1 MSAPSVPLSF
11 TQRRLWFLSR
21 AEPGAT
27 YNIPIALRLPGD
39 LDVGALRAA
48 LGDVVARHEVLR
60 TAYPEVDGEPCQD
73 IRPAGPVDLPVAVVP
88 AAGLTSALED
98 AARHVFDLTT
108 APPVLA
114 RLFRTDGDDAVLL
127 VLLHHIAGDGGSTG
141 PFTRDLEAAYTAR
154 RAGCAPEFAE
164 LPVQYADY
172 TYWQQDLLGDPDD
185 PDSRFSRQVEHW
197 ARALADLP
205 VEVGFPADRAR
216 PATAGNRGD
225 SVPLTVPAHVHRAL
239 ADLAADT
246 GATLFMVAQAAVAA
260 LITRHGGGADVP
272 LGTAVAGRSDEA
284 LDDLVGFFVNTLV
297 LRTDTSGDPT
307 FAELVAR
314 VRDTGLTAY
323 SHQDVPFERVVEEL
337 NPPRSLSR
345 HPLFQVMLVHG
356 TEDAA
361 GRTGS
366 FEPVSLGTGAVK
378 FDMTI
383 GFRERPDGLRVD
395 WDYSV
400 DLFDRSTVAAFGR
413 RLVRLLE
420 AVAADPHTRIGALPL
435 LDDDE
440 RADLVGAPPAR
451 VDATVHELF
460 AARAAATPEKTALVH
475 DGVRVTYAELDRWAN
490 RIAHHLPADAVVGVH
505 LDRGPALVAALLGV
519 LKAGSC
525 YTLLDTAFPV
535 ERLRAVVRRA
545 GATTVVGAPLDGVDV
560 LDPHAPGPDHAPG
573 VRVRP
578 ESPAVVM
585 FTSGSTGEPK
595 GVLAP
600 HRALVAT
607 LTGQGYAEFDADQV
621 WLQAAPVSWD
631 AFATELLGA
640 LLHGGTC
647 VLHPAGPPDPADIA
661 RLVVEHGVTVFKASA
676 SLFNHVLDEHPEVF
690 ATVRRAM
697 TGGEPA
703 SPAHAAKALRDHPHV
718 RLTNGYGPAES
729 MGYSTAH
736 EITAADLSA
745 RSVPIGRPVAGK
757 HGYVLDGRLELVPPG
772 GVGELHL
779 TGAGLAHGYLGAPAA
794 TAQRFV
800 ADPSRPGRRMYRTGD
815 LVRLRPDGVLEYAGR
830 ADDQVKLRG
839 FRIEPAEVQAALT
852 AHPDVSGAA
861 VVVRED
867 RLVAYVVGG
876 VTPAEAR
883 DHVVRLLPE
892 HLVPSAVVVLDAL
905 PRTPNGKLDRR
916 ALPAP
921 SYAAGDGEPRTPQ
934 EEILCGL
941 FAQVLGLPGPVGAQD
956 DFFALGGHSLL
967 ATRLVGRVR
976 GALGAELR
984 IRDLFAAPTP
994 RGLASRLTTSH
1005 PTRPALRRADRP
1017 EELPLSFA
1025 QRRLWVLD
1033 QLGSAAYNSPWALRL
1048 RGELDVTAL
1057 RAALADVVDRHESLR
1072 TVFPSIDGEPVQRIL
1087 DAAPGL
1093 AVVPADDVDIADLS
1107 AHAFDLAVE
1116 PPLLAHLL
1124 VVSPVEHVLVLVLHH
1139 IASDGWSKAPLL
1151 RDLATAYAAR
1161 AAGDAPDWAP
1171 LPVQY
1176 ADYALWQRQLLGDE
1190 DDPGSLGSTQLA
1202 FWRDA
1207 LAGVPEQLDLP
1218 ADRPRPAVPSGRGGL
1233 VAAEF
1238 GPGIKDA
1245 VRALADAT
1253 GSTTFM
1259 VLHAAL
1265 AALLTRLGAGTDI
1278 PIGSPVAG
1286 RTDEALDDAVG
1297 FFVNTLVLR
1306 ADTSGD
1312 PAFGEL
1318 LARVRAADLAAYDHQ
1333 DVPFERVVEE
1343 LNPARSLS
1351 RHPLFQV
1358 TLVVQNNAGG
1368 GSALPGLAV
1377 EPVPTWTGT
1386 AKFDLVLAV
1395 TEHDDGLTANLE
1407 YAVDLFD
1414 HDTARSL
1421 VTRLERLLASADPA
1435 TRLSDLDVLVPGE
1448 RDRVLAAWN
1457 DTATP
1462 VDAWESVPAQ
1472 VARWV
1477 RETPDAPAVGELTF
1491 AGLDSSA
1498 NRVASRLLA
1507 LGVRPGSVVGVCL
1520 RRSPAGIAALLGVL
1534 RVGAAYLPL
1543 DPDYPAERLAH
1554 MLTDSAA
1561 PVVVTERALRDLVAG
1576 PSIVCLE
1583 DLPDAPAVD
1592 VPVHPTD
1599 AAYVIYT
1606 SGSTGRPKGVV
1617 VDHRGLAD
1625 LCAWHVRAYGITP
1638 ADRTGQVAAQG
1649 FDAAVWEV
1657 WPQLVAGASVH
1668 LPDAPVLADGDALVG
1683 WIADTGLTTC
1693 FLPTPRLELV
1703 LDDLAARP
1711 TALRAVLTGGDALH
1725 RRPPATTPFRLVNHY
1740 GPTEFSVVA
1749 TAGDVTAGSDTVRS
1763 DTLGFDSPQS
1773 DTLRSISPRPDRPR
1787 SDNPRP
1793 NSLRSD
1799 SLRSD
1804 TLRSDTL
1811 RSDTLRSDTLRSDAV
1826 ESDNLGSDNLPSIS
1840 PRSDSARSDVAPSI
1854 GRPVANTRAFVVD
1867 ARLRPVPVGV
1877 VGELYL
1883 AGAGLARGY
1892 HDRPGLT
1899 AERFVACPFGEPGE
1913 RMYRTGDLVRWTS
1926 RGELEFAGRADQ
1938 QVKLR
1943 GFRIELG
1950 EVESVLAGHPAVAHA
1965 TVVVR
1970 EDRPGL
1976 KTLVG
1981 YVVARGSLDTAALRA
1996 HLATLLPEHMVP
2008 TALVVLDALPL
2019 TPNGKL
2025 DRRALPAPEL
2035 VTGHRAPRTPREEI
2049 LCGLF
2054 AELLGV
2060 PAVGPDDDFFD
2071 LGGHSL
2077 LATRLVSRVRTA
2089 LDAELAVADLF
2100 AHPTPAG
2107 LTTCLDRGTPARPAL
2122 RPAAR
2127 PDLVPLSFAQR
2138 RLWFVNRL
2146 DERNPSYAV
2155 PVALRL
2161 HGGLDVTA
2169 LRAALADVVDRHE
2182 ALRTVFPEVGGT
2194 PHQHVRHDVTAPFT
2208 LLDRA
2213 PDDLD
2218 ATLHRIVSTPF
2229 DLTSD
2234 LPLRTALVRL
2244 ADDDHVLLLVLHHI
2258 AGDGWSMGPLLR
2270 DLTTAYTARHT
2281 DRAPDWTPLP
2291 VQYADYT
2298 LWQRQ
2303 LLGDEDDPDGPF
2315 AHRIAFWADALAGVP
2330 DELELPADRPRP
2342 TTSAQTGGRVPL
2354 VLDAD
2359 LHRAVLD
2366 LARRTRTTPF
2376 MVFQAAFATLLT
2388 RMGAGTDIPIGTPV
2402 AGRTDEALDDLVGF
2416 FVNTLVLRTDTS
2428 GDPTFAQLL
2437 TRVRDT
2443 DLAAYDHQDVP
2454 FERLVERL
2462 NPPRSLTR
2470 HPLCQVLLTLQNTGD
2485 AHLTLPG
2492 LVVEPVGVTS
2502 GTTAFDL
2509 SVGLRETRAG
2519 DGSPAGVEGA
2529 LLYREDLFDAGTAR
2543 SLADRLV
2550 RVLTAVTAD
2559 PDVRLHDVDVLG
2571 EAARDRIV
2579 VAWND
2584 TARTVPDATLPAL
2597 FSAQARR
2604 TPDAVALVDVDR
2616 QLTYAELDARID
2628 RLAAAL
2634 HAKGAARERVVAVL
2648 LPRSVDLVVALH
2660 AVHRAGAAYL
2670 PVDPGYPADRVAFM
2684 LADADP
2690 VLVLDA
2696 DALRDLE
2703 DGPAVALPEVR
2714 GGDPAYVI
2722 YTSGSTGRPKGV
2734 VVEHRAIVNR
2744 LLWMQDEYRLG
2755 PDDRVVQKTP
2765 SSFDVSVWE
2774 FFWPFQ
2780 VGAALVVARP
2790 DGHRDPAY
2798 LADVIR
2804 REGVTTAHFVPSML
2818 DAFVA
2823 HLEGSGERCPSL
2835 TRVVCSGEALPTA
2848 LARRFAAV
2856 SDAGLHNLYGPTE
2869 AAVDV
2874 TAHAVRGD
2882 ETTATVPIGRPVW
2895 NTGVHVLDDR
2905 LRPVPPGVPGE
2916 LYLAGVQLARGYHAR
2931 PGLTAQRFVAS
2942 PFAPGARLY
2951 RTGDVVRWCGEGVLE
2966 YLSRADDQV
2975 KIRGQRIEP
2984 DEVAA
2989 VLQAHPDVARA
3000 AVVAREHAPGD
3011 LRLVAYVV
3019 ARDRVPEQSE
3029 LRAHTASRLPE
3040 HMVPWAVVVLDD
3052 LPVGPSGKLD
3062 RKALPAPVVRS
3073 AGRAPST
3080 PAEEALATLFAEAL
3094 GVPAVGVDDGFFDL
3108 GGHSLLA
3115 TRLVARIG
3123 VEFGVR
3129 LGVRAVFEAP
3139 TVAAMARRLHEGPAE
3154 DEPPAVLLPLRANG
3168 SAAPLFCVHPAAGVG
3183 WVYAGLLPHLPDR
3196 PVYAVQAR
3204 GLSQPDARPTSLAEM
3219 VKDYL
3224 DQVRA
3229 VQPNGPYHL
3238 LGWSFGAG
3246 VAHAMA
3252 AALREEGEQVATLA
3266 LLDGYPTAATGEV
3279 HSARDPRV
3287 LAALLRSLG
3296 YPDEPAPGSVADF
3309 AARVADGPLADVVPA
3324 RLADLAEV
3332 FADNLTLM
3340 GEGTTARFDGDALFF
3355 AATADKTDLS
3365 PVPADWRAHVTGDV
3379 AVHDVDCRHGDLTRP
3394 GPLAVVGAALAAH
3407 LETHP

>member
-1 MSAPSVPLSF
+1 MSAPSIPLSF

-27 YNIPIALRLPGD
+27 YNIPVALRLRGD
-39 LDVGALRAA
+39 VDVAALRAA
-48 LGDVVARHEVLR
+48 LADVVARHEVLR
-60 TAYPEVDGEPCQD
+60 TAYPEVDGQPCQD
-73 IRPAGPVDLPVAVVP
+73 IRSASPVDLPVTVVP
-88 AAGLTSALED
+88 ADGLTPALED
-98 AARHVFDLTT
+98 AARHVFDLTA
-108 APPVLA
+108 APPVLV
-114 RLFRTDGDDAVLL
+114 RLFRVDGAAEHVLL

-141 PFTRDLEAAYTAR
+141 PLTRDLETAYAAR
-154 RAGCAPEFAE
+154 LGGRAPEFPE

-172 TYWQQDLLGDPDD
+172 TYWQQDVLGDPDD
-185 PDSRFSRQVEHW
+185 PDSRFARQVEHW

-205 VEVGFPADRAR
+205 AEVGFPADRAR
-216 PATAGNRGD
+216 PAAAGHRGD
-225 SVPLTVPAHVHRAL
+225 SVPLEVPAAVHRAL
-239 ADLAADT
+239 TELAADT

-260 LITRHGGGADVP
+260 LITRHGGGVDVP

-307 FAELVAR
+307 FTELLAR
-314 VRDTGLTAY
+314 VRDAGLTAY
-323 SHQDVPFERVVEEL
+323 SNQDVPFERVVEEL

-356 TEDAA
+356 TEDASGPA
-361 GRTGS
+361 GT

-383 GFRERPDGLRVD
+383 GFRERPDAGGLRID

-400 DLFDRSTVAAFGR
+400 DLFDRPTVAAFGR

-420 AVAADPHTRIGALPL
+420 AAAADPGARIGTLPL
-435 LDDDE
+435 LHDDE
-440 RADLVGAPPAR
+440 RAALTDPGRGHL
-451 VDATVHELF
+451 DATVHELF

-475 DGVRVTYAELDRWAN
+475 DGGRVTYAELDRWAN
-490 RIAHHLPADAVVGVH
+490 RIAHRVPADAVVGVH

-525 YTLLDTAFPV
+525 YTLLDTAFPAD
-535 ERLRAVVRRA
+535 RLREVVRRA
-545 GATTVVGAPLDGVDV
+545 GVTAVVGTPLDGVEARFV
-560 LDPHAPGPDHAPG
+560 DPGATSPDHAPA
-573 VRVRP
+573 VAVSP

-607 LTGQGYAEFDADQV
+607 LTGQHYAEFDADQV

-690 ATVRRAM
+690 AAVRRAM
-697 TGGEPA
+697 TGGEAA
-703 SPAHAAKALRDHPHV
+703 SQAHVAKALAEHPHV

-736 EITAADLSA
+736 EITDADLSA
-745 RSVPIGRPVAGK
+745 RSVPIGRPVGGK

-779 TGAGLAHGYLGAPAA
+779 AGAGLAHGYLGAPAA
-794 TAQRFV
+794 TAERFV
-800 ADPSRPGRRMYRTGD
+800 ADPFRVGRRMYRTGD
-815 LVRLRPDGVLEYAGR
+815 LVRLRHDGVLEYVGR

-839 FRIEPAEVQAALT
+839 FRVEPAEVRAAVDR
-852 AHPDVSGAA
+852 HPGVRQSA

-876 VTPAEAR
+876 VTPAEVR
-883 DHVVRLLPE
+883 EHVMALLPE
-892 HLVPSAVVVLDAL
+892 HLVPSAVVVLDEL

-921 SYAAGDGEPRTPQ
+921 SHAAGDGEPRTPQ

-941 FAQVLGLPGPVGAQD
+941 FAQVLGLPAVGAED

-967 ATRLVGRVR
+967 ATRLVSRVR
-976 GALGAELR
+976 GALGAELG

-994 RGLASRLTTSH
+994 RGLACRLTTGS
-1005 PTRPALRRADRP
+1005 TRPPLRPADRP
-1017 EELPLSFA
+1017 DPLPLSFA
-1025 QRRLWVLD
+1025 QQRLWVLH

-1048 RGELDVTAL
+1048 RGDLDVTAL
-1057 RAALADVVDRHESLR
+1057 RAALADVVARHESLR
-1072 TVFPSIDGEPVQRIL
+1072 TVFPQVDGEPVQRVL
-1087 DAAPGL
+1087 DTAAEL
-1093 AVVPADDVDIADLS
+1093 TVVSAGGPDTDVDATVAELS
-1107 AHAFDLAVE
+1107 SYAFDLAAE
-1116 PPLLAHLL
+1116 PPLRAHLL
-1124 VVSPVEHVLVLVLHH
+1124 VISPVEHVLVLVLHH

-1151 RDLATAYAAR
+1151 RDLATAYGAR
-1161 AAGDAPDWAP
+1161 VGGDAPDWAP

-1176 ADYALWQRQLLGDE
+1176 ADYALWQRELLGDE
-1190 DDPGSLGSTQLA
+1190 DDPDSLVSTQLA
-1202 FWRDA
+1202 FWRDT

-1238 GPGIKDA
+1238 GTATRDA

-1253 GSTTFM
+1253 GSTTSM

-1343 LNPARSLS
+1343 LNPTRSLS

-1368 GSALPGLAV
+1368 GGSSLPGLAV
-1377 EPVPTWTGT
+1377 EPVSAWTPT

-1395 TEHDDGLTANLE
+1395 TEHDGGLTANLE
-1407 YAVDLFD
+1407 YAADLFD
-1414 HDTARSL
+1414 DGTARAL
-1421 VTRLERLLASADPA
+1421 VARLERLLATADPA

-1448 RDRVLAAWN
+1448 RDRVLTDWN
-1457 DTATP
+1457 DTAVP
-1462 VDAWESVPAQ
+1462 VHGWASVPAQ

-1477 RETPDAPAVGELTF
+1477 RETPDAPAVGAVTF
-1491 AGLDSSA
+1491 AELDVAA
-1498 NRVASRLLA
+1498 NRVAHRLLA

-1520 RRSPAGIAALLGVL
+1520 HRSPAGIAALLGVL
-1534 RVGAAYLPL
+1534 RTGAAYLPL

-1554 MLTDSAA
+1554 MLADSAA
-1561 PVVVTERALRDLVAG
+1561 PVVVTERALRDRVTGPVA
-1576 PSIVCLE
+1576 VCLE

-1592 VPVHPTD
+1592 VPVRADD

-1617 VDHRGLAD
+1617 VDHGGLAD
-1625 LCAWHVRAYGITP
+1625 LCAWHVREYDVTP

-1657 WPQLVAGASVH
+1657 WPQLTAGASVH
-1668 LPDAPVLADGDALVG
+1668 LPEDHVLADGDALVA
-1683 WIADTGLTTC
+1683 WIAETGLTTC

-1711 TALRAVLTGGDALH
+1711 TGLRVVLTGGDALR
-1725 RRPPATTPFRLVNHY
+1725 RRPPAHAPFRLVNHY

-1749 TAGDVTAGSDTVRS
+1749 TAGDVPPD
-1763 DTLGFDSPQS
+1763 
-1773 DTLRSISPRPDRPR
+1773 PRTDVGR
-1787 SDNPRP
+1787 
-1793 NSLRSD
+1793 
-1799 SLRSD
+1799 
-1804 TLRSDTL
+1804 T
-1811 RSDTLRSDTLRSDAV
+1811 DAAPAHV
-1826 ESDNLGSDNLPSIS
+1826 GRAQGGPAEVGLAEV
-1840 PRSDSARSDVAPSI
+1840 ARAEVAPSI
-1854 GRPVANTRAFVVD
+1854 GRPVANTRALVLD
-1867 ARLRPVPVGV
+1867 ARLGPVPVGV

-1899 AERFVACPFGEPGE
+1899 AERFTACPFGAPGE
-1913 RMYRTGDLVRWTS
+1913 RMYRTGDLVRWNA
-1926 RGELEFAGRADQ
+1926 RGELEFAGRADH

-1950 EVESVLAGHPAVAHA
+1950 EVESVLAGHPSVAHA
-1965 TVVVR
+1965 AVVVR

-1976 KTLVG
+1976 KSLVG
-1981 YVVARGSLDTAALRA
+1981 YVVPRGPLDTGVLRT
-1996 HLATLLPEHMVP
+1996 HLATVLPEHMVP

-2035 VTGHRAPRTPREEI
+2035 VTGHRTPRTPREEI

-2089 LDAELAVADLF
+2089 LNAELAVADLF
-2100 AHPTPAG
+2100 THPTPAG
-2107 LTTCLDRGTPARPAL
+2107 LDTCLDRGTPTRPAL
-2122 RPAAR
+2122 RPTTR

-2161 HGGLDVTA
+2161 RGNLDVAA

-2194 PHQHVRHDVTAPFT
+2194 PHQQVRHGVTAPFT
-2208 LLDRA
+2208 LLDRT

-2218 ATLHRIVSTPF
+2218 AALRRIVSTPF
-2229 DLTSD
+2229 DLTAD
-2234 LPLRTALVRL
+2234 LPLRTAVVRL
-2244 ADDDHVLLLVLHHI
+2244 ADDEHVLMLVLHHI

-2270 DLTTAYTARHT
+2270 DLTDAYTAR
-2281 DRAPDWTPLP
+2281 RAGTAPGWAPLP
-2291 VQYADYT
+2291 VQYADYA
-2298 LWQRQ
+2298 LWQRE
-2303 LLGDEDDPDGPF
+2303 LLGDEDGPDG
-2315 AHRIAFWADALAGVP
+2315 AGRLGFWVDALAGVP
-2330 DELELPADRPRP
+2330 DELELPVDRPRP
-2342 TTSAQTGGRVPL
+2342 ATSAQHGGRVPL

-2366 LARRTRTTPF
+2366 LARTTRTTPF
-2376 MVFQAAFATLLT
+2376 MVFQAALATLLT
-2388 RMGAGTDIPIGTPV
+2388 RVGAGVDIPIGTPV

-2428 GDPTFAQLL
+2428 GDPTFRELL
-2437 TRVRDT
+2437 ARVRDT

-2470 HPLCQVLLTLQNTGD
+2470 HPLCQVLLTLQNTGEATLRLPD
-2485 AHLTLPG
+2485 LT
-2492 LVVEPVGVTS
+2492 VEPVGVTS

-2509 SVGLRETRAG
+2509 SVGLRETRDGAG
-2519 DGSPAGVEGA
+2519 APAGVEGA

-2550 RVLTAVTAD
+2550 RVLTAVTEE
-2559 PDVRLHDVDVLG
+2559 PDLRLG
-2571 EAARDRIV
+2571 EVDLLGDDERERV
-2579 VAWND
+2579 LVAWND
-2584 TARTVPDATLPAL
+2584 TARTVPDTTLPAL
-2597 FSAQARR
+2597 FTAQARR
-2604 TPDAVALVDVDR
+2604 TPDAVAVIAEGPGGEP
-2616 QLTYAELDARID
+2616 QSITYAELDARIE

-2634 HAKGAARERVVAVL
+2634 HAKGAARERVVAVV

-2696 DALRDLE
+2696 EALRGLADE
-2703 DGPAVALPEVR
+2703 PVPGVVLPDVR

-2734 VVEHRAIVNR
+2734 VVEHTAIVNR
-2744 LLWMQDEYRLG
+2744 LLWMQDEYRLT
-2755 PDDRVVQKTP
+2755 PRDRVLQKTP

-2798 LADVIR
+2798 LADLIR

-2823 HLEGSGERCPSL
+2823 HLEGSGERCADL
-2835 TRVVCSGEALPTA
+2835 VRVVCSGEALPTA

-2874 TAHAVRGD
+2874 TAHAVHGN

-2895 NTGVHVLDDR
+2895 NTGVHVLDER

-2942 PFAPGARLY
+2942 PFTPGARLY

-2975 KIRGQRIEP
+2975 KIRGLRIEP
-2984 DEVAA
+2984 DEIAA
-2989 VLQAHPDVARA
+2989 VLQDHPDVVRA

-3019 ARDRVPEQSE
+3019 AGDRVPEQSE
-3029 LRAHTASRLPE
+3029 LRAHAAARLPE

-3052 LPVGPSGKLD
+3052 VPVGPSGKLD
-3062 RKALPAPVVRS
+3062 RKALPAPVVQ
-3073 AGRAPST
+3073 AVGRAPST
-3080 PAEEALATLFAEAL
+3080 PAEETLAALFAEVL
-3094 GVPAVGVDDGFFDL
+3094 GVPEVGVDDGFFEL

-3123 VEFGVR
+3123 AEFGVR
-3129 LGVRAVFEAP
+3129 LGVRAVFEAT
-3139 TVAAMARRLHEGPAE
+3139 TVAAMARRLHDGSADDPEFTQDTGS
-3154 DEPPAVLLPLRANG
+3154 AVLLPLRANG

-3196 PVYAVQAR
+3196 PVYALQAR
-3204 GLSQPDARPTSLAEM
+3204 GLSQPQARPTSLAEM

-3229 VQPNGPYHL
+3229 VQPTGPYHL

-3266 LLDGYPTAATGEV
+3266 LLDGYPTAPTGEV

-3296 YPDEPAPGSVADF
+3296 YPAEPAPVSVADF

-3340 GEGTTARFDGDALFF
+3340 GEGTTARFDGDVLFF

-3365 PVPADWRAHVTGDV
+3365 PVPAAWRVHVTGDV
-3379 AVHDVDCRHGDLTRP
+3379 DVHAVGCRHGDLTRP
-3394 GPLAVVGAALAAH
+3394 GPLATVGAVLAAH
-3407 LETHP
+3407 LETHR

>member
-27 YNIPIALRLPGD
+27 YNIPIALRLRGD
-39 LDVGALRAA
+39 LDVAALRAA

-60 TAYPEVDGEPCQD
+60 TAYPEVDGEPRQD
-73 IRPAGPVDLPVAVVP
+73 IRPAAPVDLPVAVVP
-88 AAGLTSALED
+88 ADGLTPALED
-98 AARHVFDLTT
+98 AARHVFDLTA
-108 APPVLA
+108 APPVLT
-114 RLFRTDGDDAVLL
+114 RLYQVDGGGAVLL

-141 PFTRDLEAAYTAR
+141 PFTRDLETAYAAR
-154 RAGCAPEFAE
+154 RAGRAPEFPE

-172 TYWQQDLLGDPDD
+172 TYWQQDVLGDPDD
-185 PDSRFSRQVEHW
+185 PGSRFARQVEHW

-216 PATAGNRGD
+216 PATAGHRGD
-225 SVPLTVPAHVHRAL
+225 SVPLAVDAGVRRAL

-307 FAELVAR
+307 FAELVTR

-323 SHQDVPFERVVEEL
+323 SHQDVPFERIVEEL

-356 TEDAA
+356 TEDGTAA
-361 GRTGS
+361 GGC
-366 FEPVSLGTGAVK
+366 FEPLALGTGAVK

-383 GFRERPDGLRVD
+383 GFRERPDGLRID

-420 AVAADPHTRIGALPL
+420 AVAADPHTRLGALPL

-440 RADLVGAPPAR
+440 RAALTRPGRPHL
-451 VDATVHELF
+451 DATVHELF
-460 AARAAATPEKTALVH
+460 AARAAATPDRTALIH
-475 DGVRVTYAELDRWAN
+475 DGAHVTYAELDRWAN
-490 RIAHHLPADAVVGVH
+490 RIAHHVPAGAVVGVH

-519 LKAGSC
+519 LKAGGC
-525 YTLLDTAFPV
+525 YTLLDTAFPAD
-535 ERLRAVVRRA
+535 RLRQAVRRA
-545 GATTVVGAPLDGVDV
+545 GATALVGTPLDGLDGLDV
-560 LDPHAPGPDHAPG
+560 VDPHAAGPDHAPA
-573 VRVRP
+573 VRVSP
-578 ESPAVVM
+578 GSPAVVM

-607 LTGQGYAEFDADQV
+607 LTGQHYAEFDADQV

-703 SPAHAAKALRDHPHV
+703 SPAHAAKALEDHPHV

-736 EITAADLSA
+736 EITADDLA
-745 RSVPIGRPVAGK
+745 GRSVPIGRPVAGK

-779 TGAGLAHGYLGAPAA
+779 AGAGLAHGYLGAPAA
-794 TAQRFV
+794 TAERFV
-800 ADPSRPGRRMYRTGD
+800 ADPFRPGRRMYRTGD
-815 LVRLRPDGVLEYAGR
+815 LVRLRHDGVLEYVSR

-839 FRIEPAEVQAALT
+839 FRVEPAEVQAALT
-852 AHPDVSGAA
+852 THPDVSGAA

-867 RLVAYVVGG
+867 RPGDPRLVAYVVGG
-876 VTPAEAR
+876 ATPAEVRA
-883 DHVVRLLPE
+883 HVTGLLPE
-892 HLVPSAVVVLDAL
+892 HLVPSAVVVLDEL

-921 SYAAGDGEPRTPQ
+921 AYAAGDGEPRTPQ

-941 FAQVLGLPGPVGAQD
+941 FAQVLGLPGPAGAED

-967 ATRLVGRVR
+967 ATRLVSRVR
-976 GALGAELR
+976 GALGAELG

-994 RGLASRLTTSH
+994 RGLASRLTAGSV
-1005 PTRPALRRADRP
+1005 RPVLRRADRP
-1017 EELPLSFA
+1017 DPLPLSFA
-1025 QRRLWVLD
+1025 QQRLWVLD

-1048 RGELDVTAL
+1048 RGDLDVTAL
-1057 RAALADVVDRHESLR
+1057 RAALADVVARHESLR
-1072 TVFPSIDGEPVQRIL
+1072 TVFPQVDGEPVQLVL
-1087 DAAPGL
+1087 DTAPEL
-1093 AVVPADDVDIADLS
+1093 AVVPAEDADVADLS
-1107 AHAFDLAVE
+1107 SHRFDLAAE
-1116 PPLLAHLL
+1116 PPLRAHLL

-1161 AAGDAPDWAP
+1161 AAGDVPDWSP

-1176 ADYALWQRQLLGDE
+1176 ADYALWQRELLGAE
-1190 DDPGSLGSTQLA
+1190 DDPDSLASTQLA

-1207 LAGVPEQLDLP
+1207 LAGAPEQLDLP
-1218 ADRPRPAVPSGRGGL
+1218 VDRPRPAVPSGRGGL
-1233 VAAEF
+1233 VAVEF
-1238 GPGIKDA
+1238 GPAVRDA
-1245 VRALADAT
+1245 VRALAEAT

-1358 TLVVQNNAGG
+1358 TLVVQNTSGGESDLAG
-1368 GSALPGLAV
+1368 LDV
-1377 EPVPTWTGT
+1377 DPVSTWTGT

-1395 TEHDDGLTANLE
+1395 AEHDGGLTANLE

-1414 HDTARSL
+1414 DVTARSL
-1421 VTRLERLLASADPA
+1421 VARLERLLATAQPA

-1448 RDRVLAAWN
+1448 RDRVLTDWNATAA
-1457 DTATP
+1457 P

-1472 VARWV
+1472 VGRWV
-1477 RETPDAPAVGELTF
+1477 RDTPNAPAVGSMTF
-1491 AGLDSSA
+1491 AELDAAA
-1498 NRVASRLLA
+1498 NRVAHRLVEH
-1507 LGVRPGSVVGVCL
+1507 GVRPGSVVGVCL

-1534 RVGAAYLPL
+1534 RAGAAYLPL
-1543 DPDYPAERLAH
+1543 DPDYPTERLAH
-1554 MLTDSAA
+1554 MLADSAA
-1561 PVVVTERALRDLVAG
+1561 PVVVTEAALRDRVTG
-1576 PSIVCLE
+1576 PSVVCLE
-1583 DLPDAPAVD
+1583 DLRDAPAVD
-1592 VPVHPTD
+1592 VPVRPDD

-1625 LCAWHVRAYGITP
+1625 LCAWHVREYDVTP

-1649 FDAAVWEV
+1649 FDAAVWEI
-1657 WPQLVAGASVH
+1657 WPHLTAGASVH
-1668 LPDAPVLADGDALVG
+1668 LPDDDVLADGDALVA

-1693 FLPTPRLELV
+1693 FLPTPRLELA
-1703 LDDLAARP
+1703 LDELAARP
-1711 TALRAVLTGGDALH
+1711 TALRVVLTGGDALR
-1725 RRPPATTPFRLVNHY
+1725 RRPPAHTPFRLVNHY

-1749 TAGDVTAGSDTVRS
+1749 TAGDVA
-1763 DTLGFDSPQS
+1763 
-1773 DTLRSISPRPDRPR
+1773 
-1787 SDNPRP
+1787 
-1793 NSLRSD
+1793 
-1799 SLRSD
+1799 
-1804 TLRSDTL
+1804 
-1811 RSDTLRSDTLRSDAV
+1811 
-1826 ESDNLGSDNLPSIS
+1826 
-1840 PRSDSARSDVAPSI
+1840 ARSEVAPPI
-1854 GRPVANTRAFVVD
+1854 GRPVANTRAYVLD

-1883 AGAGLARGY
+1883 AGTGLARGY

-1899 AERFVACPFGEPGE
+1899 AERFTACPFGGPGE
-1913 RMYRTGDLVRWTS
+1913 RMYRTGDLVRWNA
-1926 RGELEFAGRADQ
+1926 RGELEFAGRADH

-1950 EVESVLAGHPAVAHA
+1950 EVESVLAAHPSVAHTA
-1965 TVVVR
+1965 VVVR

-1976 KTLVG
+1976 KSLVG
-1981 YVVARGSLDTAALRA
+1981 YVVPRGPLDAAAVRA
-1996 HLATLLPEHMVP
+1996 HLATTLPEHMVP

-2035 VTGHRAPRTPREEI
+2035 VTGHRDPRTPREEI

-2100 AHPTPAG
+2100 ANPTPAG
-2107 LTTCLDRGTPARPAL
+2107 LDTCLDRGTPTRPAL

-2161 HGGLDVTA
+2161 RGELDVPA

-2208 LLDRA
+2208 LLDRDPA
-2213 PDDLD
+2213 DLD
-2218 ATLHRIVSTPF
+2218 AVLHRIVSTPF
-2229 DLTSD
+2229 DLTAD

-2244 ADDDHVLLLVLHHI
+2244 ADDEHVLLLVLHHI

-2270 DLTTAYTARHT
+2270 DLATAYTARHA
-2281 DRAPDWTPLP
+2281 DRAPGWSPLP
-2291 VQYADYT
+2291 VQYADYA
-2298 LWQRQ
+2298 LWQRE
-2303 LLGDEDDPDGPF
+2303 LLGDEDDPDGPL

-2342 TTSAQTGGRVPL
+2342 ATSAQTGGRVPL

-2359 LHRAVLD
+2359 LHGAVLA

-2376 MVFQAAFATLLT
+2376 MVFQAALATLLT
-2388 RMGAGTDIPIGTPV
+2388 RVGAGVDIPIGTPV

-2428 GDPTFAQLL
+2428 GDPTFTELL
-2437 TRVRDT
+2437 ARVRDA

-2485 AHLTLPG
+2485 ANLALPG
-2492 LVVEPVGVTS
+2492 LAVEPVGVTS

-2509 SVGLRETRAG
+2509 SIGLRETRAG

-2550 RVLTAVTAD
+2550 RVLTAATAD

-2571 EAARDRIV
+2571 AERDKV
-2579 VAWND
+2579 LVAWND
-2584 TARTVPDATLPAL
+2584 TARAVPDTTLPAL
-2597 FSAQARR
+2597 FTAQARR
-2604 TPDAVALVDVDR
+2604 TPDAVALITEDER
-2616 QLTYAELDARID
+2616 LTYAELDARID

-2634 HAKGAARERVVAVL
+2634 HARGAARERVVAVL
-2648 LPRSVDLVVALH
+2648 LPRSADLVVALH

-2696 DALRDLE
+2696 DTLRDLE
-2703 DGPAVALPEVR
+2703 DGPAVTLPEVR

-2734 VVEHRAIVNR
+2734 VVEHTAIVNR

-2755 PDDRVVQKTP
+2755 PDDRVLQKTP

-2790 DGHRDPAY
+2790 EGHRDPAY

-2823 HLEGSGERCPSL
+2823 HLEESGERCPGL
-2835 TRVVCSGEALPTA
+2835 VRVVCSGEALPTA

-2856 SDAGLHNLYGPTE
+2856 SGAGLHNLYGPTE

-2874 TAHAVRGD
+2874 TAHAVHGD

-2942 PFAPGARLY
+2942 PFTPGARLY

-2975 KIRGQRIEP
+2975 KIRGLRIEP
-2984 DEVAA
+2984 DEIAA
-2989 VLQAHPDVARA
+2989 VLQDHPDVARA

-3019 ARDRVPEQSE
+3019 GDRVPEQSE

-3052 LPVGPSGKLD
+3052 IPVGPSGKLD
-3062 RKALPAPVVRS
+3062 RKALPAPVVHA
-3073 AGRAPST
+3073 AGRAPSS
-3080 PAEEALATLFAEAL
+3080 PAEETLAALFAEVL
-3094 GVPAVGVDDGFFDL
+3094 GVPEVGVDDGFFDL

-3123 VEFGVR
+3123 TEFGVR
-3129 LGVRAVFEAP
+3129 LGVRAVFEAT
-3139 TVAAMARRLHEGPAE
+3139 TVAAMARRLHDGPAE
-3154 DEPPAVLLPLRANG
+3154 DAPPAVLLPLRANG

-3196 PVYAVQAR
+3196 PVYALQAR
-3204 GLSQPDARPTSLAEM
+3204 GLSQPDARPTSLDEM
-3219 VKDYL
+3219 AKDYL

-3229 VQPNGPYHL
+3229 VQPSGPYHL

-3252 AALREEGEQVATLA
+3252 AALREEGEEVATLA
-3266 LLDGYPTAATGEV
+3266 LLDGYPTAATGDV

-3296 YPDEPAPGSVADF
+3296 YPDEPAPVSVADF

-3340 GEGTTARFDGDALFF
+3340 GEGTTARFDGDVLFF

-3365 PVPADWRAHVTGDV
+3365 PVPADWRAHITGDV
-3379 AVHDVDCRHGDLTRP
+3379 DAHAVDCRHGDLTRP
-3394 GPLAVVGAALAAH
+3394 GPLAAVGAALAAH
-3407 LETHP
+3407 LETHS

>member
-1 MSAPSVPLSF
+1 MSAPSIPLSF

-27 YNIPIALRLPGD
+27 YNIPIALRVRGD
-39 LDVGALRAA
+39 LDVAALRVA

-73 IRPAGPVDLPVAVVP
+73 VRPAAPVDLPVAVVP
-88 AAGLTSALED
+88 ADGLVPALAE
-98 AARHVFDLTT
+98 AARHVFDLTA
-108 APPVLA
+108 APPLLA
-114 RLFRTDGDDAVLL
+114 RLFRVDGDDAVLL

-141 PFTRDLEAAYTAR
+141 PFTRDLETAYAAR
-154 RAGCAPEFAE
+154 RAGLVPDFAE

-185 PDSRFSRQVEHW
+185 PDSRFARQVRHW

-205 VEVGFPADRAR
+205 VEVGFPADRPR
-216 PATAGNRGD
+216 PATAGHRGD
-225 SVPLTVPAHVHRAL
+225 SVPLTVPAPVHRAL

-323 SHQDVPFERVVEEL
+323 SHQDVPFERIVEEL

-356 TEDAA
+356 TEGTPATAA
-361 GRTGS
+361 GS
-366 FEPVSLGTGAVK
+366 FTPMALGTGAVK

-383 GFRERPDGLRVD
+383 GFRERPDGLRID

-413 RLVRLLE
+413 RLVRLLT
-420 AVAADPHTRIGALPL
+420 AAAADPHTRIGALPL
-435 LDDDE
+435 LADDE
-440 RADLVGAPPAR
+440 RAALTAPGRAHL
-451 VDATVHELF
+451 DATVHELF
-460 AARAAATPEKTALVH
+460 AAQAAATPDKTALVH
-475 DGVRVTYAELDRWAN
+475 DGGRVTYGELDRWAN

-519 LKAGSC
+519 LKAGGC
-525 YTLLDTAFPV
+525 YTLLDTAFPA
-535 ERLRAVVRRA
+535 ERLRAAVRRA
-545 GATTVVGAPLDGVDV
+545 GAAVVVGQPLDGVDV
-560 LDPHAPGPDHAPG
+560 LDPHVSGPDHAPAA
-573 VRVRP
+573 RVSP
-578 ESPAVVM
+578 ESPAVIM

-607 LTGQGYAEFDADQV
+607 LTGQDYAEFDADQV

-661 RLVVEHGVTVFKASA
+661 RLVAEHGVTVFKASA

-690 ATVRRAM
+690 AAVRRAM

-703 SPAHAAKALRDHPHV
+703 SPAHAAKALREHPHV

-736 EITAADLSA
+736 EITTADLSG

-757 HGYVLDGRLELVPPG
+757 HGYVLDGRLEPVPPG

-779 TGAGLAHGYLGAPAA
+779 AGAGLAHGYLGAPAA
-794 TAQRFV
+794 TAERFV
-800 ADPSRPGRRMYRTGD
+800 ADPFGPGRRMYRTGD
-815 LVRLRPDGVLEYAGR
+815 LVRLRHDGVLEYVGR
-830 ADDQVKLRG
+830 VDDQVKLRG
-839 FRIEPAEVQAALT
+839 FRVEPAEVRAAVER
-852 AHPDVSGAA
+852 HPGVRQSA

-867 RLVAYVVGG
+867 RPGDPRLVAYVVGD
-876 VTPAEAR
+876 VTPAEVR
-883 DHVVRLLPE
+883 GHVVELLPE
-892 HLVPSAVVVLDAL
+892 HLVPAAVVVLDAL

-921 SYAAGDGEPRTPQ
+921 AFAAGDGEPRTPQ

-941 FAQVLGLPGPVGAQD
+941 FAQVLGLPSVGAED

-976 GALGAELR
+976 GAMGADLG

-994 RGLASRLTTSH
+994 RGLASRLTTSRSA
-1005 PTRPALRRADRP
+1005 RPSLRRADRP
-1017 EELPLSFA
+1017 DPLPLSFA
-1025 QRRLWVLD
+1025 QQRLWVID
-1033 QLGSAAYNSPWALRL
+1033 QLGSAAYNSPWAMRL
-1048 RGELDVTAL
+1048 HGGLDVTAL
-1057 RAALADVVDRHESLR
+1057 RAALADVVARHESLR
-1072 TVFPSIDGEPVQRIL
+1072 TVFPQVDGEPVQQVL
-1087 DAAPGL
+1087 DTAPEL
-1093 AVVPADDVDIADLS
+1093 TVVPADDADIADLS
-1107 AHAFDLAVE
+1107 SHAFDLAAE
-1116 PPLLAHLL
+1116 PPLRAHLL

-1151 RDLATAYAAR
+1151 RDLATAYTAR
-1161 AAGDAPDWAP
+1161 VGGAAPDWAP

-1176 ADYALWQRQLLGDE
+1176 ADYALWQRELLGAE
-1190 DDPGSLGSTQLA
+1190 DDPDSLVSTQLA

-1207 LAGVPEQLDLP
+1207 LAGAPEQLDLP

-1233 VAAEF
+1233 VSAEF
-1238 GPGIKDA
+1238 GPGVRDA

-1265 AALLTRLGAGTDI
+1265 AALLTRLGTGTDI

-1343 LNPARSLS
+1343 LNPTRSLS

-1358 TLVVQNNAGG
+1358 TLVVQNTAGG
-1368 GSALPGLAV
+1368 GSDLAGLTV
-1377 EPVPTWTGT
+1377 EPVSTWTGT
-1386 AKFDLVLAV
+1386 AKFDLVVAV
-1395 TEHDDGLTANLE
+1395 TEHDGGLTANLE
-1407 YAVDLFD
+1407 YAADLFD
-1414 HDTARSL
+1414 HDTARTL
-1421 VTRLERLLASADPA
+1421 VARLERLLATADPA

-1448 RDRVLAAWN
+1448 RDRVLTDWN
-1457 DTATP
+1457 DTAVP
-1462 VDAWESVPAQ
+1462 VDGWRSVPAQ
-1472 VARWV
+1472 VSRWV
-1477 RETPDAPAVGELTF
+1477 RETPHAPAVGSTTF
-1491 AGLDSSA
+1491 AELDASA
-1498 NRVASRLLA
+1498 NRVAHRLLA

-1534 RVGAAYLPL
+1534 RAGAAYLPL

-1554 MLTDSAA
+1554 MLADSAA
-1561 PVVVTERALRDLVAG
+1561 PVVVTERALRDRVTA
-1576 PSIVCLE
+1576 PSVVCLE
-1583 DLPDAPAVD
+1583 ELPDAPAEDVAAEDVAAEDVAAEDVAAVD
-1592 VPVHPTD
+1592 VHPAD

-1625 LCAWHVRAYGITP
+1625 LCAWHVREYAVTP

-1657 WPQLVAGASVH
+1657 WPQLTAGASVH
-1668 LPDAPVLADGDALVG
+1668 LPDDDVLADGDALVA
-1683 WIADTGLTTC
+1683 WIADTRLTTC
-1693 FLPTPRLELV
+1693 FLPTPRLELA
-1703 LDDLAARP
+1703 LDDLAARA
-1711 TALRAVLTGGDALH
+1711 TALRVVLTGGDALR
-1725 RRPPATTPFRLVNHY
+1725 RRPPAHTPFRLVNHY

-1749 TAGDVTAGSDTVRS
+1749 TAGDVAS
-1763 DTLGFDSPQS
+1763 
-1773 DTLRSISPRPDRPR
+1773 
-1787 SDNPRP
+1787 
-1793 NSLRSD
+1793 
-1799 SLRSD
+1799 
-1804 TLRSDTL
+1804 
-1811 RSDTLRSDTLRSDAV
+1811 
-1826 ESDNLGSDNLPSIS
+1826 
-1840 PRSDSARSDVAPSI
+1840 RSDVAPPI
-1854 GRPVANTRAFVVD
+1854 GRPVANTRALVLD
-1867 ARLRPVPVGV
+1867 ARLRPMPVGV

-1883 AGAGLARGY
+1883 AGTGLARGY

-1899 AERFVACPFGEPGE
+1899 AERFTACPFGAPGE
-1913 RMYRTGDLVRWTS
+1913 RMYRTGDLVRWNA

-1943 GFRIELG
+1943 GFRIEPG
-1950 EVESVLAGHPAVAHA
+1950 EVESVLAAHPSVAHA
-1965 TVVVR
+1965 AVVVR

-1976 KTLVG
+1976 KALVG
-1981 YVVARGSLDTAALRA
+1981 YVVPRGPVDTGRLRA
-1996 HLATLLPEHMVP
+1996 HLATVLPEHMVP
-2008 TALVVLDALPL
+2008 SALVVLDALPL

-2025 DRRALPAPEL
+2025 DRRALPAPDL
-2035 VTGHRAPRTPREEI
+2035 ATGDRAPRTPREEI

-2089 LDAELAVADLF
+2089 LNAELAVADLF
-2100 AHPTPAG
+2100 ANPTPAG
-2107 LTTCLDRGTPARPAL
+2107 LDTCLDRGTPARPAL

-2161 HGGLDVTA
+2161 RGEVDVPA

-2194 PHQHVRHDVTAPFT
+2194 PHQHVRHHVTAPFT

-2213 PDDLD
+2213 PGDLD
-2218 ATLHRIVSTPF
+2218 AVLRRIVSTPF

-2234 LPLRTALVRL
+2234 LPLRTALVRS
-2244 ADDDHVLLLVLHHI
+2244 ADDEHVLLLVLHHI

-2270 DLTTAYTARHT
+2270 DLATAYTARVAG
-2281 DRAPDWTPLP
+2281 DAPGWTPLP
-2291 VQYADYT
+2291 VQYADYA
-2298 LWQRQ
+2298 LWQRE
-2303 LLGDEDDPDGPF
+2303 LLGDEDDPDGPL

-2330 DELELPADRPRP
+2330 DELELPTDRPRP
-2342 TTSAQTGGRVPL
+2342 ATSAQTGGRVPL
-2354 VLDAD
+2354 VLDAA

-2376 MVFQAAFATLLT
+2376 MVFQAALATLLT
-2388 RMGAGTDIPIGTPV
+2388 RVGAGVDVPIGTPV

-2428 GDPTFAQLL
+2428 GDPTFADLL
-2437 TRVRDT
+2437 ARVRDT

-2485 AHLTLPG
+2485 AHLALPG
-2492 LVVEPVGVTS
+2492 LEVEPVGVTS

-2509 SVGLRETRAG
+2509 SLGLRETRAG

-2550 RVLTAVTAD
+2550 RVLTSVTAD
-2559 PDVRLHDVDVLG
+2559 PDVRLHDVDILGDERDTVL
-2571 EAARDRIV
+2571 

-2584 TARTVPDATLPAL
+2584 TARTVPDTTLPAL
-2597 FSAQARR
+2597 FTAQARR
-2604 TPDAVALVDVDR
+2604 TPDAVALVAEG
-2616 QLTYAELDARID
+2616 QTLTYAELDARVE

-2634 HAKGAARERVVAVL
+2634 HARGAARERVVAVL

-2703 DGPAVALPEVR
+2703 DAPAVDVALPEVR
-2714 GGDPAYVI
+2714 GADPAYVI

-2744 LLWMQDEYRLG
+2744 LRWMQDEYRLG
-2755 PDDRVVQKTP
+2755 ADDRVLQKTP

-2774 FFWPFQ
+2774 FFWPLQ

-2790 DGHRDPAY
+2790 EGHRDPAY

-2823 HLEGSGERCPSL
+2823 HLEESGERCPGL
-2835 TRVVCSGEALPTA
+2835 VRVVCSGEALPTA

-2874 TAHAVRGD
+2874 TSHAVRGD
-2882 ETTATVPIGRPVW
+2882 ETTATIPIGRPVW
-2895 NTGVHVLDDR
+2895 NTGVLVLDER

-2942 PFAPGARLY
+2942 PFTPGARVY

-2975 KIRGQRIEP
+2975 KIRGLRIEP
-2984 DEVAA
+2984 DEIAA
-2989 VLQAHPDVARA
+2989 VLQDHPDVARA

-3019 ARDRVPEQSE
+3019 AGDRVPEQSE

-3052 LPVGPSGKLD
+3052 IPVGPSGKLD

-3073 AGRAPST
+3073 AGRAPAT
-3080 PAEEALATLFAEAL
+3080 PAEQVLATLFAEVL
-3094 GVPAVGVDDGFFDL
+3094 GVPEVGVDDGFFDL

-3123 VEFGVR
+3123 AEFGVR
-3129 LGVRAVFEAP
+3129 LGVRAVFEAT
-3139 TVAAMARRLHEGPAE
+3139 TVAAMARRLADGPA
-3154 DEPPAVLLPLRANG
+3154 DDAPPAVLLPLRADG

-3196 PVYAVQAR
+3196 PVYALQAR
-3204 GLSQPDARPTSLAEM
+3204 GLSQPDARPTSLDGMA
-3219 VKDYL
+3219 KDYL

-3252 AALREEGEQVATLA
+3252 AALREEGEEVATLA

-3296 YPDEPAPGSVADF
+3296 YPDDPAPVSVADF

-3324 RLADLAEV
+3324 RLTDLADV

-3340 GEGTTARFDGDALFF
+3340 GEGTTAHFDGDVLFF

-3365 PVPADWRAHVTGDV
+3365 PVPADWRAHITGDV
-3379 AVHDVDCRHGDLTRP
+3379 DVHAVDCRHGDLTRP
-3394 GPLAVVGAALAAH
+3394 GPLAAVGAALAAH
-3407 LETHP
+3407 LQNNP

>member
-1 MSAPSVPLSF
+1 MSAPSIPLSF

-27 YNIPIALRLPGD
+27 YNIPVALRLRGD
-39 LDVGALRAA
+39 VDVAALRAA

-60 TAYPEVDGEPCQD
+60 TAYPEVDGRPCQD
-73 IRPAGPVDLPVAVVP
+73 IRPVSAVDLPVTVV
-88 AAGLTSALED
+88 AADELTSALED
-98 AARHVFDLTT
+98 AARHVFDLTA
-108 APPVLA
+108 APPVLT
-114 RLFRTDGDDAVLL
+114 RLFRVAGADPVLL

-141 PFTRDLEAAYTAR
+141 PLTRDLATAYAARLAG
-154 RAGCAPEFAE
+154 RAPRFPE

-172 TYWQQDLLGDPDD
+172 TYWQQDVLGDPDD
-185 PDSRFSRQVEHW
+185 PDSRFARQARHW
-197 ARALADLP
+197 ARTLADLP

-216 PATAGNRGD
+216 PATAGHRGD
-225 SVPLTVPAHVHRAL
+225 SVPLAVPAPVHRAL

-297 LRTDTSGDPT
+297 LRADTSGDPT
-307 FAELVAR
+307 FAELLAR
-314 VRDTGLTAY
+314 VRDAVLTAY

-337 NPPRSLSR
+337 NPPRSPAR
-345 HPLFQVMLVHG
+345 HPLFQVMLVHS
-356 TEDAA
+356 TEGAADAD
-361 GRTGS
+361 GF
-366 FEPVSLGTGAVK
+366 FEPLPLGTGAVK

-383 GFRERPDGLRVD
+383 AFRERTDGLLVD

-413 RLVRLLE
+413 RLVRLLT
-420 AVAADPHTRIGALPL
+420 AVAADPHTPIGSLPI

-440 RADLVGAPPAR
+440 RAALTAPGHAHL
-451 VDATVHELF
+451 DATVHELF
-460 AARAAATPEKTALVH
+460 AARAAEAPEKTALVH
-475 DGVRVTYAELDRWAN
+475 DGGRVTYAELDRWAN
-490 RIAHHLPADAVVGVH
+490 RIAHRVPAGVVVGVH
-505 LDRGPALVAALLGV
+505 LDRGSALVAALLGV
-519 LKAGSC
+519 LKAGSG
-525 YTLLDTAFPV
+525 YTLLDTAFPSD
-535 ERLRAVVRRA
+535 RLRGALRRA
-545 GATTVVGAPLDGVDV
+545 GATVVVGEPLDGVDARFV
-560 LDPHAPGPDHAPG
+560 DPCAPGPDHAPE
-573 VRVRP
+573 VRVSP
-578 ESPAVVM
+578 EAPAVVM

-607 LTGQGYAEFDADQV
+607 LTGQDYAEFDADQV

-661 RLVVEHGVTVFKASA
+661 RLTVEHGVTVFKASA

-703 SPAHAAKALRDHPHV
+703 SPAHVARALADHPHV

-729 MGYSTAH
+729 MGYSTAR
-736 EITAADLSA
+736 EITAADLAA

-757 HGYVLDGRLELVPPG
+757 HGYVLDGRLALVPPG

-779 TGAGLAHGYLGAPAA
+779 AGAGLAHGYLGAPAA
-794 TAQRFV
+794 TAERFV
-800 ADPSRPGRRMYRTGD
+800 ADPFRPGRRMYRTGD
-815 LVRLRPDGVLEYAGR
+815 LVRLRHDGVLEYVGR
-830 ADDQVKLRG
+830 VDDQVKLRG
-839 FRIEPAEVQAALT
+839 FRVEPAEVRAAVDR
-852 AHPDVSGAA
+852 HPDVRQSA

-867 RLVAYVVGG
+867 RPGDPRLVAYVVGG
-876 VTPAEAR
+876 VTPAEVR
-883 DHVVRLLPE
+883 GHVAGLLPE
-892 HLVPSAVVVLDAL
+892 HLVPSAVVVLDEL

-921 SYAAGDGEPRTPQ
+921 AHAAGDGEPRTPQ

-941 FAQVLGLPGPVGAQD
+941 FAVVLGLAAPAGAED

-976 GALGAELR
+976 AALGAELG
-984 IRDLFAAPTP
+984 IRDLFASPTP
-994 RGLASRLTTSH
+994 RGLASRLTAATSA
-1005 PTRPALRRADRP
+1005 RPVLRPLDRP
-1017 EELPLSFA
+1017 DPLPLSYA
-1025 QRRLWVLD
+1025 QRRLWVVD

-1048 RGELDVTAL
+1048 RGELDVPAL

-1072 TVFPSIDGEPVQRIL
+1072 TVFPQVDGEPVQRVL
-1087 DAAPGL
+1087 DTAPEL
-1093 AVVPADDVDIADLS
+1093 AVVTTDDVDAAVAGLS

-1116 PPLLAHLL
+1116 PPLRAHLL

-1151 RDLATAYAAR
+1151 RDLTTAYTAR
-1161 AAGDAPDWAP
+1161 AGGAAPDWAP

-1176 ADYALWQRQLLGDE
+1176 ADYALWQRDLLGAE
-1190 DDPGSLGSTQLA
+1190 DDPGSLVSTQLA
-1202 FWRDA
+1202 FWRDT

-1238 GPGIKDA
+1238 GPATRDA

-1358 TLVVQNNAGG
+1358 TLVVQNNADGE
-1368 GSALPGLAV
+1368 GSSLPGLAV
-1377 EPVPTWTGT
+1377 EPVPAWTPT
-1386 AKFDLVLAV
+1386 AKFDLVLAFA
-1395 TEHDDGLTANLE
+1395 EHDGGLTANLE

-1414 HDTARSL
+1414 EDTARSL

-1448 RDRVLAAWN
+1448 RDRVLVEWN
-1457 DTATP
+1457 DTAAP
-1462 VDAWESVPAQ
+1462 VDVWESVPAL

-1477 RETPDAPAVGELTF
+1477 RETPDATALGSTAGGLTF
-1491 AGLDSSA
+1491 AGLDGAA
-1498 NRVASRLLA
+1498 NRVANRLLA

-1520 RRSPAGIAALLGVL
+1520 RRSPAGVAALLGVL

-1554 MLTDSAA
+1554 MLADSAT
-1561 PVVVTERALRDLVAG
+1561 PVVVTERALRDLVTG
-1576 PSIVCLE
+1576 PPVVCLE
-1583 DLPDAPAVD
+1583 DLRDSPDTPVD
-1592 VPVHPTD
+1592 VPVHPRD

-1617 VDHRGLAD
+1617 VDHHGFAD
-1625 LCAWHVRAYGITP
+1625 LCTSHVREYGITP
-1638 ADRTGQVAAQG
+1638 ADRAGHVAAQG
-1649 FDAAVWEV
+1649 FDAAVWEI
-1657 WPQLVAGASVH
+1657 WPQLTAGASVH
-1668 LPDAPVLADGDALVG
+1668 LPDAHVLADDDALVT

-1703 LDDLAARP
+1703 LDDLANRP
-1711 TALRAVLTGGDALH
+1711 TALRALLTGGDALR
-1725 RRPPATTPFRLVNHY
+1725 RRPPAHTPFRLRNLY

-1749 TAGDVTAGSDTVRS
+1749 TGADV
-1763 DTLGFDSPQS
+1763 P
-1773 DTLRSISPRPDRPR
+1773 PD
-1787 SDNPRP
+1787 
-1793 NSLRSD
+1793 
-1799 SLRSD
+1799 
-1804 TLRSDTL
+1804 
-1811 RSDTLRSDTLRSDAV
+1811 
-1826 ESDNLGSDNLPSIS
+1826 
-1840 PRSDSARSDVAPSI
+1840 ARADVPPPI
-1854 GRPVANTRAFVVD
+1854 GRPVANTRALVLD
-1867 ARLRPVPVGV
+1867 ARLRPAPVGV

-1899 AERFVACPFGEPGE
+1899 AERFTACPFGEPGE
-1913 RMYRTGDLVRWTS
+1913 RMYRTGDLVRWNA

-1950 EVESVLAGHPAVAHA
+1950 EVESVLAAHPAVAHA
-1965 TVVVR
+1965 AVVVR

-1976 KTLVG
+1976 KTLAG
-1981 YVVARGSLDTAALRA
+1981 YVVPRGALDTGALRA
-1996 HLATLLPEHMVP
+1996 HLATVLPEHMVP

-2025 DRRALPAPEL
+2025 DRRALPVPEL
-2035 VTGHRAPRTPREEI
+2035 VTGRRAPRTPREEI

-2060 PAVGPDDDFFD
+2060 PSVGPDDDFFD

-2089 LDAELAVADLF
+2089 LDAELTVAELF
-2100 AHPTPAG
+2100 ANPTPAG
-2107 LTTCLDRGTPARPAL
+2107 LGTCLDRGPAARPAL

-2146 DERNPSYAV
+2146 DEENPSYAV
-2155 PVALRL
+2155 PVSLRL
-2161 HGGLDVTA
+2161 RGEVDVPA
-2169 LRAALADVVDRHE
+2169 LRAALADVVARHE

-2194 PHQHVRHDVTAPFT
+2194 PHQQVRHGVTAPFT

-2213 PDDLD
+2213 PGDLD
-2218 ATLHRIVSTPF
+2218 AVLRRLVSAPF
-2229 DLTSD
+2229 DLTAD
-2234 LPLRTALVRL
+2234 LPLRTALIRL
-2244 ADDDHVLLLVLHHI
+2244 ADDEHVLLLVLHHI

-2270 DLTTAYTARHT
+2270 DLADAYTARLD
-2281 DRAPDWTPLP
+2281 DRAPAWTPLP
-2291 VQYADYT
+2291 VQYADYA
-2298 LWQRQ
+2298 LWQRD

-2330 DELELPADRPRP
+2330 DELALPADRPRP
-2342 TTSAQTGGRVPL
+2342 ATSAQTGGRVPL
-2354 VLDAD
+2354 ALDAD

-2376 MVFQAAFATLLT
+2376 MVFQAALATLLT
-2388 RMGAGTDIPIGTPV
+2388 RVGAGVDIPIGTPV

-2428 GDPTFAQLL
+2428 GDPTFTELL
-2437 TRVRDT
+2437 ARVREV

-2485 AHLTLPG
+2485 AHLALPG
-2492 LVVEPVGVTS
+2492 LTAEPVGVTS

-2509 SVGLRETRAG
+2509 SLGLRETRAG
-2519 DGSPAGVEGA
+2519 DGSPAGVDGA

-2543 SLADRLV
+2543 SLAERLV
-2550 RVLTAVTAD
+2550 RVLAAATAD
-2559 PDVRLHDVDVLG
+2559 PDVRLGDVDLLG
-2571 EAARDRIV
+2571 DDERDRV
-2579 VAWND
+2579 LVAWND
-2584 TARTVPDATLPAL
+2584 TERSVPDTTLPAL
-2597 FSAQARR
+2597 FTAQARR
-2604 TPDAVALVDVDR
+2604 TPDAVALIADGER
-2616 QLTYAELDARID
+2616 LTYAGLDARID

-2634 HAKGAARERVVAVL
+2634 HAAGAGRDRVVAVL

-2670 PVDPGYPADRVAFM
+2670 PVDPGYPAERVAFM

-2696 DALRDLE
+2696 DTLRGLE
-2703 DGPAVALPEVR
+2703 DGPAGALPEVLP
-2714 GGDPAYVI
+2714 GDPAYVI

-2744 LLWMQDEYRLG
+2744 LSWMQDEYRLG
-2755 PDDRVVQKTP
+2755 PDDRVLQKTP

-2823 HLEGSGERCPSL
+2823 HLEESGGRCADL
-2835 TRVVCSGEALPTA
+2835 VRVVCSGEALPTA

-2874 TAHAVRGD
+2874 TSHAVRGD
-2882 ETTATVPIGRPVW
+2882 ETTATIPIGRPVW

-2916 LYLAGVQLARGYHAR
+2916 LYLTGVQLARGYHAR

-2942 PFAPGARLY
+2942 PFTPGARVY

-2975 KIRGQRIEP
+2975 KVRGLRIEP
-2984 DEVAA
+2984 DEIAA
-2989 VLQAHPDVARA
+2989 VLQDHPDVARA

-3019 ARDRVPEQSE
+3019 AAGDRVPEQSA
-3029 LRAHTASRLPE
+3029 LRSHAAARLPE

-3052 LPVGPSGKLD
+3052 IPVGPSGKLD
-3062 RKALPAPVVRS
+3062 REALPAPAVRS
-3073 AGRAPST
+3073 TGRAPSS
-3080 PAEEALATLFAEAL
+3080 PAEEALAALFADVL

-3115 TRLVARIG
+3115 TRLVARVG
-3123 VEFGVR
+3123 AEFGVR

-3139 TVAAMARRLHEGPAE
+3139 TVAAMARRLHDGAAE
-3154 DEPPAVLLPLRANG
+3154 DAPPPVLLPLRADG

-3196 PVYAVQAR
+3196 PVYALQAR
-3204 GLSQPDARPTSLAEM
+3204 GLSQPDARPTSLAGM
-3219 VKDYL
+3219 AKDYL

-3229 VQPNGPYHL
+3229 VQPTGPYHL

-3266 LLDGYPTAATGEV
+3266 LLDGYPTAPTGDV

-3296 YPDEPAPGSVADF
+3296 YPDDPAPVSVADF

-3340 GEGTTARFDGDALFF
+3340 GEGTTARFDGDVLFF

-3365 PVPADWRAHVTGDV
+3365 PVPADWRAHITGDV
-3379 AVHDVDCRHGDLTRP
+3379 DAHRVGCRHGDLTRP
-3394 GPLAVVGAALAAH
+3394 GPLAAVGAVLAAH
-3407 LETHP
+3407 LENHS